1 MNLNLDEL
9 ESELGEP
16 PVEAAPSD
24 GISRKSLLELYQ
36 QPPDEA
42 QTLLGNR
49 WLCRRGCVLIVAPTG
64 VGKSSASA
72 QMDVCWTAGKP
83 AFGIMPAKPLRILT
97 IQVENDDGDLHEMA
111 RGVVNGI
118 GLSEPEIQALGAN
131 NRVVT
136 MPGKMGALFAQQL
149 GKELTAF
156 PCDVLRIDPVTGFFG
171 DDVKDSKAVNQF
183 CREWIQPLLDKHD
196 CGLILILHTPKTN
209 HRDTSNWKDHDWM
222 YAGAGSADWSNFAR
236 AILIIEPK
244 EYPLFEFRATKR
256 KQRIGWTD
264 SNGQPVSEKYWAHS
278 KTPGEIFWEPAS
290 PEQQQANAKVEKTKY
305 TLLEIVPTEGTIEK
319 KALVSKAKT
328 TGIGENK
335 AESFLAELI
344 HDGALEDVAIPRSG
358 MRAAAHVRRKGDR

>member
-1 MNLNLDEL
+1 MSALATEW
-9 ESELGEP
+9 EEP
-16 PVEAAPSD
+16 TAEWEAAPS

-42 QTLLGNR
+42 QILLGNR

-111 RGVVNGI
+111 RGVVNGM
-118 GLSEPEIQALGAN
+118 GLSEPEIEALGEN
-131 NRVVT
+131 NRTVT
-136 MPGKMGALFAQQL
+136 MPGKMGMLFTAQL
-149 GKELTAF
+149 DKELTSF
-156 PCDVLRIDPVTGFFG
+156 PCDILRIDPVTGFFG
-171 DDVKDSKAVNQF
+171 DDVKDSKAVNHF
-183 CREWIQPLLDKHD
+183 CRELLQPILDKHN

-209 HRDTSNWKDHDWM
+209 HRNTSEWKDHDWM

-256 KQRIGWTD
+256 KQRIGWA
-264 SNGQPVSEKYWAHS
+264 NQAGQPVSEQYWAHS
-278 KTPGEIFWEPAS
+278 TMPGEIFWEPAT
-290 PEQQQANAKVEKTKY
+290 PEQQVACATTEKTKY
-305 TLLEIVPTEGTIEK
+305 SLLAMVPLEGTIEK
-319 KALVSKAKT
+319 KTLVSKARSD
-328 TGIGENK
+328 GIGENR
-335 AESFLAELI
+335 AEGFIAELI
-344 HDGALEDVAIPRSG
+344 QDGSLQDIAIPRKG
-358 MRAAAHVRRKGDR
+358 MRPAAHVERPRAS